1 MKVADDLYLKLE
13 LSYCTVIMHTASFQD
28 FTCPNC
34 YSGFIEE
41 LEAPPDLSDDSDT
54 EMEDV
59 ATGEVEYLKA

>member
-1 MKVADDLYLKLE
+1 M
-13 LSYCTVIMHTASFQD
+13 SFQD

-41 LEAPPDLSDDSDT
+41 LEAPPDVTDDSDT

-59 ATGEVEYLKA
+59 APIEVNLEYSCSKV

>member
-1 MKVADDLYLKLE
+1 
-13 LSYCTVIMHTASFQD
+13 MHAVSFQD

-41 LEAPPDLSDDSDT
+41 LEAPPDLIDDSDT

-59 ATGEVEYLKA
+59 APVEVKSNHLSPKV

>member
-1 MKVADDLYLKLE
+1 
-13 LSYCTVIMHTASFQD
+13 LSEIETITRILCILLFQD

-41 LEAPPDLSDDSDT
+41 LEAPPDLTDDSDT

-59 ATGEVEYLKA
+59 APIEVN

>member
-1 MKVADDLYLKLE
+1 
-13 LSYCTVIMHTASFQD
+13 MHAVSLQD

-41 LEAPPDLSDDSDT
+41 LEAPPDLTDDSDT

-59 ATGEVEYLKA
+59 PPVEVEWKH